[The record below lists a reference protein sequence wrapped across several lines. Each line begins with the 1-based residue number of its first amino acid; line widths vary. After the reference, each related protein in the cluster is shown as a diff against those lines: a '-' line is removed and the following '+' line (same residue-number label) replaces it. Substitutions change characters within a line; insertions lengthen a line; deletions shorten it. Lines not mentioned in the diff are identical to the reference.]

1 MNDSKGGKIK
11 MTKEDLDKISCLK
24 LFREKTSGVKNNEE
38 KNENGQQ
45 TENEN
50 QTHRE
55 ENKDGKNEKAEQFKR
70 MLRKELNEAIK
81 TTKLKEKLNNKE
93 KRYQNLQDIRNKGKE
108 SMKEGFSKDYN
119 NVYKRKNLYNE
130 LMDSY
135 EQKIYLKE
143 KQKKENFEERIK
155 NEKDEKKKQIL
166 EKKMNDLKKKIEYY
180 EKKEVENKEKIN
192 KIFKLDDKG
201 QSQQEQQTEEKN
213 GNKNNNKKKEEELP
227 ESQRIIQQRLDELEG
242 KFEMEKYRREMAL
255 LRSMD
260 RQQNKINHYIEL
272 NEKRQ
277 EKIKNALIKSKQLKE
292 EKRSKNNMHFDD
304 AKKRI
309 KEKEKLDEE
318 KRKKLLND
326 IEKKN
331 LRSYVIKKEK
341 KKIMEE
347 KIAKSK
353 MQKDQAEALKL
364 KLEKI
369 INSDTTVEG
378 EEKIN
383 MINNLIK

>member
-1 MNDSKGGKIK
+1 
-11 MTKEDLDKISCLK
+11 
-24 LFREKTSGVKNNEE
+24 
-38 KNENGQQ
+38 
-45 TENEN
+45 
-50 QTHRE
+50 
-55 ENKDGKNEKAEQFKR
+55 
-70 MLRKELNEAIK
+70 
-81 TTKLKEKLNNKE
+81 
-93 KRYQNLQDIRNKGKE
+93 
-108 SMKEGFSKDYN
+108 
-119 NVYKRKNLYNE
+119 
-130 LMDSY
+130 
-135 EQKIYLKE
+135 
-143 KQKKENFEERIK
+143 
-155 NEKDEKKKQIL
+155 
-166 EKKMNDLKKKIEYY
+166 MNDLKKKIEYY

-213 GNKNNNKKKEEELP
+213 GNKNNNKNNNQKKEEEMP